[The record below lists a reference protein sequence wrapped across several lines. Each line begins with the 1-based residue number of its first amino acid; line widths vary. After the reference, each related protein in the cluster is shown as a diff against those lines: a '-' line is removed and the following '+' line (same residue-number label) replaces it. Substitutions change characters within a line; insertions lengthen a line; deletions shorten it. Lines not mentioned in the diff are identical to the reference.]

1 MLQISL
7 SGTGGQGLILAGI
20 ILAEAAIMDGKEAI
34 QTQSYG
40 PEARGGASKAEVI
53 ISNHPIDYPH
63 VLNADI
69 LLVMSQEACNK
80 YSGLVGSKGQLI
92 VDTSVVWEI
101 PEVAAKVIPLE
112 ITRVAKEELGK
123 VMVANII
130 AMGALVG
137 LTEAVSIE
145 SLKAAVLARVPKG
158 TEKLNMHAL
167 EIGFNMV
174 KGMTK
179 KQA

>member
-20 ILAEAAIMDGKEAI
+20 ILAEAAILDGKEAI

-40 PEARGGASKAEVI
+40 PEARGGASKAEVL
-53 ISNHPIDYPH
+53 ISNNPIDYPK

-80 YSGLVGSKGQLI
+80 YSGLVGPGGKMI
-92 VDTSVVWEI
+92 VDTSLVWDI
-101 PEVAAKVIPLE
+101 PAVAAKVIPLD
-112 ITRVAKEELGK
+112 ITRMAKEELGK
-123 VMVANII
+123 EMVANII

-137 LTEAVSIE
+137 LTQAVSWE
-145 SLKAAVLARVPKG
+145 ALKAAVLARVPKG
-158 TEKLNMHAL
+158 TEDLNLRAL
-167 EIGFNMV
+167 EIGLNMI
-174 KGMTK
+174 KGL
-179 KQA
+179 A

>member
-20 ILAEAAIMDGKEAI
+20 ILAEAAIIDGKEAI

-53 ISNHPIDYPH
+53 ISNNPIDYPK

-80 YSGLVGSKGQLI
+80 YSGLVGLGAQMI
-92 VDTSVVWEI
+92 VDSSLVWKI
-101 PEVAAKVIPLE
+101 PEVAAKVIALD
-112 ITRVAKEELGK
+112 ITRAAKEELGK
-123 VMVANII
+123 EMVANII

-137 LTEAVSIE
+137 LTGAVSVE
-145 SLKAAVLARVPKG
+145 ALKAAVLARVPRG
-158 TEKLNMHAL
+158 TEDLNLQAL
-167 EIGFNMV
+167 EIGFKMV
-174 KGMTK
+174 KGLIK
-179 KQA
+179 K

>member
-53 ISNHPIDYPH
+53 ISNHTIDYPK

-80 YSGLVGSKGQLI
+80 YSGLVGPRGQMI
-92 VDTSVVWEI
+92 VDSSLVWDI
-101 PEVAAKVIPLE
+101 PEVAAKVIPLD

-123 VMVANII
+123 EMVANII

-137 LTEAVSIE
+137 LTGAVSVE
-145 SLKAAVLARVPKG
+145 ALKAAVLARVPKG
-158 TEKLNMHAL
+158 TEKLNLQAL

-174 KGMTK
+174 SGLGKL
-179 KQA
+179 

>member
-20 ILAEAAIMDGKEAI
+20 ILAEAAILDGKEAV

-53 ISNHPIDYPH
+53 ISNHAIDYPK

-80 YSGLVGSKGQLI
+80 YHGLVSPSGQMI
-92 VDTSVVWEI
+92 VDTSLVWDI
-101 PEVAAKVIPLE
+101 PEIAAKVVSLD
-112 ITRVAKEELGK
+112 ITRAAAEELGK
-123 VMVANII
+123 SMAANII

-137 LTEAVSIE
+137 LTNAVSQE
-145 SLKAAVLARVPKG
+145 ALKAAVLARVPKG
-158 TEKLNMHAL
+158 TGKLNQQAL
-167 EIGFNMV
+167 EIGFSMV
-174 KGMTK
+174 KGMTNF
-179 KQA
+179 

>member
-53 ISNHPIDYPH
+53 ISNDAIDYPK

-80 YSGLVGSKGQLI
+80 YSGLVGPSGRMI
-92 VDTSVVWEI
+92 VDSSLVWEI
-101 PEVAAKVIPLE
+101 PEIAAKVIPLD

-123 VMVANII
+123 EMVANII
-130 AMGALVG
+130 AIGALVG
-137 LTEAVSIE
+137 LTEAVSVE
-145 SLKAAVLARVPKG
+145 ALQAAVLARVPKG
-158 TEKLNMHAL
+158 TEKLNLQAL

-174 KGMTK
+174 KGL
-179 KQA
+179 KQF

>member
-20 ILAEAAIMDGKEAI
+20 ILAEAAIIDGKQAI

-53 ISNHPIDYPH
+53 ISNDPIDYPK

-80 YSGLVGSKGQLI
+80 YSGLVGPGGRMI
-92 VDTSVVWEI
+92 VDTSLVWEI
-101 PEVAAKVIPLE
+101 PEIAATVIPLE
-112 ITRVAKEELGK
+112 ITRMATEELGK

-130 AMGALVG
+130 ALGALVG
-137 LTEAVSIE
+137 LTQAVSQE
-145 SLKAAVLARVPKG
+145 ALKTAVLARVPKG
-158 TEKLNMHAL
+158 TEELNQKAL

-174 KGMTK
+174 KGL
-179 KQA
+179 ANA

>member
-40 PEARGGASKAEVI
+40 PEARGGASKAAVI
-53 ISNHPIDYPH
+53 ISNEPIDYPH

-69 LLVMSQEACNK
+69 LLAMSQEACNK
-80 YSGLVGSKGQLI
+80 YSGLVGPKGQMI
-92 VDTSVVWEI
+92 IDTTMVWDLPKI
-101 PEVAAKVIPLE
+101 AAKVIPLE

-130 AMGALVG
+130 AIGALVG
-137 LTEAVSIE
+137 LTGAVSVE
-145 SLKAAVLARVPKG
+145 ALKAAVLARVPKG
-158 TEKLNMHAL
+158 TEKLNMQAL
-167 EIGFNMV
+167 EIGFTMV
-174 KGMTK
+174 KGLK
-179 KQA
+179 G